1 MICEGPEFLMEEGS
15 FWIVITIPKIV
26 IFGIVI
32 NLRVSKQAKTP
43 KSYKS
48 RRYLL
53 LYESY
58 I

>member
-1 MICEGPEFLMEEGS
+1 MEEGS
-15 FWIVITIPKIV
+15 FWIVITIPKII